1 MARKTERYKADE
13 ACEDEQAAL
22 DIGEGDFGGEIAS
35 SDVTREELERQ
46 LEEATAQAEERLD
59 QLLRCRADMENTLKR
74 VARERQESSKYASER
89 IISRLLGILDSL
101 DEAAKH
107 DAGSQVL
114 LNQFMDVM
122 RGEGLSPIEAMGR
135 KFDPNFHE
143 AMMRVCSDELD
154 DDYVAQEFQ
163 RGYTLHSKVIRTSKV
178 AVAKRQ

>member
-1 MARKTERYKADE
+1 MARKTDPERAQE

-22 DIGEGDFGGEIAS
+22 DRGEGDFGEEIAPS
-35 SDVTREELERQ
+35 KVAREELERQ
-46 LEEATAQAEERLD
+46 LEEAKTQSKERLD
-59 QLLRCRADMENTLKR
+59 QLLRCQADMENALKR
-74 VARERQESSKYASER
+74 AARERQEMSKYASER
-89 IISRLLGILDSL
+89 IITRLLGILDSL
-101 DEAAKH
+101 EEAAKH
-107 DAGSQVL
+107 DAGSKVL

-122 RGEGLSPIEAMGR
+122 RGEGLSPIDAIGR

-143 AMMRVCSDELD
+143 AMMCVSSDELD